1 MLPRITRRRFV
12 CLSAVGVVGA
22 GGYGVYREV
31 QRVRE
36 AVARASSA

>member
-1 MLPRITRRRFV
+1 MVPHITRRRFLG
-12 CLSAVGVVGA
+12 LSAVGVVGG

-36 AVARASSA
+36 TVARLSSM